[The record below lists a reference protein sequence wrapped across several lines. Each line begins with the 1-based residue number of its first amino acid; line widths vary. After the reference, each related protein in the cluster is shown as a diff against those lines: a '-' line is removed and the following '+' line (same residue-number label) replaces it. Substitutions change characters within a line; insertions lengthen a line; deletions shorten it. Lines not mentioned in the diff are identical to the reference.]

1 MLNVKELMQ
10 ELERE
15 DKRVTILSDYDINN
29 YITESICETI
39 DNSLIYY
46 SDINELFE
54 EADSDYKDSVI
65 SERTFDTFNDYK
77 VAVAFEYLYDYYHS
91 ILTEMLIYATLD
103 YISNTLDQV
112 LITEEFYSE
121 IESYIEY
128 NEYSTLEELLN
139 DLELL

>member
-54 EADSDYKDSVI
+54 EADSDYKDSII
-65 SERTFDTFNDYK
+65 SEKTFDTFNDYK

-91 ILTEMLIYATLD
+91 IVTEMLMYATLD